1 MKYRIRSQKISAS
14 AVSDRQRLERHAEC
28 QLAQGISWQI
38 TPRVWMEALAA
49 GGDQAKGTFEAMMT
63 MKKID
68 VAATDA
74 SRKG

>member
-14 AVSDRQRLERHAEC
+14 TVSDRQRLERHAEC
-28 QLAQGISWQI
+28 QLAQGISG
-38 TPRVWMEALAA
+38 RSRLGFWMEALAA
-49 GGDQAKGTFEAMMT
+49 GGDQAKGTFQAMMT

-74 SRKG
+74 ARKG